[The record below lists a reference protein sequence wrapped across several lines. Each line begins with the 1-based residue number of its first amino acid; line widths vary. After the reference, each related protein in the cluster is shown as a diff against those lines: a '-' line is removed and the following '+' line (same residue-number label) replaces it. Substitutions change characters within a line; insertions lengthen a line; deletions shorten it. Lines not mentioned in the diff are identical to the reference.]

1 LNNINSYY
9 DIDENIIENVKLH
22 LKKHNLDAN
31 YFNIRKYFR
40 KQKEMYMLIPTI
52 IKKILDCKEHI
63 IKNDDIQKLK
73 YMFIEINKYINQ
85 HNILQKRKKFFSYN
99 FILFILFEKLQ

>member
-1 LNNINSYY
+1 
-9 DIDENIIENVKLH
+9 
-22 LKKHNLDAN
+22 
-31 YFNIRKYFR
+31 
-40 KQKEMYMLIPTI
+40 MLIPTI

-99 FILFILFEKLQ
+99 FILFILFEKLQQNELKIFILYPQISKNIYYQGLMPEFDNFFM